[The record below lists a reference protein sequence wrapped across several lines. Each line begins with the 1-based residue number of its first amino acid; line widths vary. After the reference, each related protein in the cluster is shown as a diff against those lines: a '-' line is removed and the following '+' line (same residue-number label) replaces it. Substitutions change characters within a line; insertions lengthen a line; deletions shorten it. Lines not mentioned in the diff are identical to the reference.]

1 MNALNPVFKMIGI
14 LIPTLILAAVHN
26 PLLNLLIFVVCL
38 FLMLLSH
45 VRIKILLLI
54 FIPITLVAVGMFF
67 TGYHFQA
74 QSGAPVNADNLK
86 MSDTAIWNGLTLGS
100 RVLVYAAL
108 GFLFTLT
115 TDKINLIRSLQQQ
128 LRLPSMFAYGLLAAW
143 NIFPNMLEEYKKSRM
158 SFRTKGINTS
168 PISPTLLKP
177 MLIKA
182 ILWSNALSIAM
193 ESKGFNG
200 EAPRTEYYE
209 LKLSWKDISFPI
221 ITTSFIIFNIL
232 VIDLL

>member
-14 LIPTLILAAVHN
+14 LIPTLLLAAVHN
-26 PLLNLLIFVVCL
+26 PILNILVFGICLLLLLV
-38 FLMLLSH
+38 SH
-45 VRIKILLLI
+45 VRLRILLLL
-54 FIPITLVAVGMFF
+54 FIPITLVAIGMFF

-74 QSGAPVNADNLK
+74 QSGIPVNAENLK
-86 MSDTAIWNGLTLGS
+86 MTNTAVWNGLTLSS

-115 TDKINLIRSLQQQ
+115 TNKIDLIRSLQQQ
-128 LRLPSMFAYGLLAAW
+128 LRLPSMFAYGILAAW
-143 NIFPNMLEEYKKSRM
+143 NIFPNMLEEYQKTKM
-158 SFRTKGINTS
+158 SFRTRGINTS
-168 PISPTLLKP
+168 PLSPILLKP

-200 EAPRTEYYE
+200 DAPRTEYYN
-209 LKLSWKDISFPI
+209 LKPSRMDLFFPVM
-221 ITTSFIIFNIL
+221 TTSFIIFFIL
-232 VIDLL
+232 VI